1 MVTEAATT
9 ETSTSQY
16 ALIFELEGAVID
28 GRATLYEATK
38 AAFQKAGIKLAH
50 SQFARYCTHGSTPAI
65 VAKLI
70 DEEGGGKLA
79 DDAAEAI
86 LADYTQ
92 RLHKGVSL
100 HPLFLNVLK
109 EAKKRG
115 IAVAAISILPEETAQ
130 AVLTASGL
138 AGHGVELHA
147 FDEAERHFPRVDC
160 WMKVCRQYVKN
171 PRSCIAIA
179 GSRDAGR
186 SALSSGMRCVI
197 LPDQFT
203 SYQDFSGADIVL
215 ENAEEQSPADVF
227 DSLT

>member
-1 MVTEAATT
+1 MVTEAATA

-38 AAFQKAGIKLAH
+38 AAFQKVGIKLAH

-79 DDAAEAI
+79 DDTAEAI
-86 LADYTQ
+86 LADYSQ
-92 RLHKGVSL
+92 RLQKGVNL

-115 IAVAAISILPEETAQ
+115 IAVAAISILPEEIAQ
-130 AVLTASGL
+130 SVLTASGL

-147 FDEAERHFPRVDC
+147 FDVAERHFPRVDC
-160 WMKVCRQYVKN
+160 WMKVCRQYVKS